1 MAAPPLYSTVWNGYS
16 TTMQQASSLAAHDLI
31 VAFAP
36 ELAGAVA
43 IVIITIGCFTLLGS
57 ITLARFWGYLAR
69 TIAITNLIST
79 PLYTFWVMTM
89 FLVTIPQ
96 KIAAALGQGSGGL
109 TIAQQFD
116 AMQSAFDKMEAGLL
130 AAASGFLHIPDRI
143 NIAWIESVGSFLL
156 LGCFVIALLA
166 MAMTAVVLPAGAVM
180 LIFYF
185 FEKTQHIAERWITKL
200 ISLMVLQLF
209 ISILMQ
215 IVQTQMMGYMRMA
228 EASAATGLNFDE
240 QVNLF
245 WTVSES
251 FGIGFLLL
259 LCLPTLATVVG
270 GSTVSNMVL
279 MPMTFISSGG
289 LRAAGRSA
297 AGGATRMARSLGRT

>member
-1 MAAPPLYSTVWNGYS
+1 MGSTPPLYSTVWNGYS

-109 TIAQQFD
+109 TVAQQLD
-116 AMQSAFDKMEAGLL
+116 LLQSALDKMEAALL
-130 AAASGFLHIPDRI
+130 AAVGVLNVADRI
-143 NIAWIESVGSFLL
+143 NIGWSETVGSFML
-156 LGCFVIALLA
+156 LGCLVVSLIA

-228 EASAATGLNFDE
+228 ETSAATGLNFDE
-240 QVNLF
+240 QLNLF